1 MCGSY
6 MFEFSVSKDMEK
18 KITLIRRLPTNLLT
32 YLLTPVVKKLEISIE
47 QGKVV
52 TTLNTIKHKYPI

>member
-1 MCGSY
+1 

-18 KITLIRRLPTNLLT
+18 KLTLIRRLPTNLLT